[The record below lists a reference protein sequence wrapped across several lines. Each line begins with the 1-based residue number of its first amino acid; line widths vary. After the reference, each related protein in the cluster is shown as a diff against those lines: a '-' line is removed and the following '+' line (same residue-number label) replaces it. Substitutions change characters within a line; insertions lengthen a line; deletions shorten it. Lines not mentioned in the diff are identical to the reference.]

1 MSAPESQ
8 DKKVPHFSSLKFTPA
23 AQPAESC
30 CADPACSSETAAEND
45 ALSHARFSWLVE
57 GMDCA
62 ACARKV
68 ETAVRQCRG
77 QPVQVLFATE
87 KLLVNAEGNVHP
99 QIESAVRAAGYQLRD
114 ENAPRAEEPTSWLRE
129 NLPLLTLV
137 AMMALSWGWSSSA
150 RLWAKSPSSQP
161 RWSACGR
168 SPGKQYA

>member
-30 CADPACSSETAAEND
+30 CADHACSSETAAEND

-68 ETAVRQCRG
+68 ETAVRQVPG
-77 QPVQVLFATE
+77 VSQVQVLFATE
-87 KLLVNAEGNVHP
+87 KLLVNAEGNVRP
-99 QIESAVRAAGYQLRD
+99 QIESAVRAAAISCVMKTRHGQRSP
-114 ENAPRAEEPTSWLRE
+114 PR
-129 NLPLLTLV
+129 
-137 AMMALSWGWSSSA
+137 GCA
-150 RLWAKSPSSQP
+150 RICRSSPSSP
-161 RWSACGR
+161 
-168 SPGKQYA
+168 